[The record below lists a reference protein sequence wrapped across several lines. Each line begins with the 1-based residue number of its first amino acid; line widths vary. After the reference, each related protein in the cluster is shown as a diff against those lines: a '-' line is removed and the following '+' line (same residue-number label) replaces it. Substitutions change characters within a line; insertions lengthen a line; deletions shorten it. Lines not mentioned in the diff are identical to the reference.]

1 MAQRVCDPGKDFE
14 SFSEWSFWWRAARA
28 GMPKVERASYE
39 GIGLQKGQLW
49 IQGLLEEMEG
59 FTTRSW
65 LPETSKTELE
75 SDLQRVMEAM
85 VAHDDAQSQLAVPDE
100 GSPLWLNRRFAL
112 DFLTVYG
119 DALAHAPE
127 EMKADR
133 EIVCAAVGLYGYSLR
148 FAIDELRSDKEVV
161 LKAASTNFTVLQ
173 HATREFCESKEC
185 MLEAVKLH
193 GLSLEYASPELKAD
207 RDVVLA
213 AVQENGSAISMAS
226 VDLRADREVMLA
238 AVRFYNPFAAPSVA
252 LQHASAALR
261 SDRELVL
268 EAVRQRGQSALRHAS
283 EELLADKDFVLLAA
297 RQSTKEFGK
306 VDWLRKS
313 GVDATDF
320 NRSYWSSLAVAGQ
333 DSPILNARLLLVPRE
348 GEDGKTNFSCEVS
361 LLSGASFACQL
372 ANSEMLG
379 PFGSKRPGPLL
390 NDLAK
395 MLVEELPRC
404 TEVVGVKHIF
414 LAFQMS
420 GNADSKVVTPWEWR
434 RPLVDFLFS

>member
-75 SDLQRVMEAM
+75 SD
-85 VAHDDAQSQLAVPDE
+85 
-100 GSPLWLNRRFAL
+100 
-112 DFLTVYG
+112 
-119 DALAHAPE
+119 
-127 EMKADR
+127 
-133 EIVCAAVGLYGYSLR
+133 
-148 FAIDELRSDKEVV
+148 
-161 LKAASTNFTVLQ
+161 
-173 HATREFCESKEC
+173 
-185 MLEAVKLH
+185 
-193 GLSLEYASPELKAD
+193 
-207 RDVVLA
+207 
-213 AVQENGSAISMAS
+213 
-226 VDLRADREVMLA
+226 
-238 AVRFYNPFAAPSVA
+238 
-252 LQHASAALR
+252 
-261 SDRELVL
+261 
-268 EAVRQRGQSALRHAS
+268 
-283 EELLADKDFVLLAA
+283 FVLLAA
-297 RQSTKEFGK
+297 RQFPKEFGK
-306 VDWLRKS
+306 VDWLRNS

-420 GNADSKVVTPWEWR
+420 GNADSTVVTPWEW
-434 RPLVDFLFS
+434 